1 MSTAAYCFAVPICW
15 HSAIKARKEKSIQ
28 LVSSVA
34 AMAWI
39 APMSSGAQPDSRA
52 HHSDSSSPANSAARS
67 RLSPNFPRRSRVKRA
82 KAEVQASR
90 GASKSTAERMSGL
103 CCVESYSYTHYSK

>member
-15 HSAIKARKEKSIQ
+15 HSAIKARNEKSIQ

-39 APMSSGAQPDSRA
+39 VPMSSGAQPDSRA
-52 HHSDSSSPANSAARS
+52 HHSRQLQPGQLGGALQAEAQLSAA
-67 RLSPNFPRRSRVKRA
+67 LPG
-82 KAEVQASR
+82 KAGQGR
-90 GASKSTAERMSGL
+90 GPG
-103 CCVESYSYTHYSK
+103 